1 MPMFNC
7 AKDVLAHHDDVVT
20 LPQAHRTEMRE
31 RRDANRKRLDK
42 GLEKAGQPLPL
53 YYRSQG
59 SYAMKTMVQHWARD
73 YDIDD
78 GVYFDKDDLVGP
90 RGGEM
95 SALDARWMV
104 RDAIDDGSFAD
115 PPEVRSNCVR
125 VFYKAGYHVDLPVYR
140 QVVTKDF
147 FGNETEHFELASSGG
162 WVRSDACDVTA
173 WFEKENND
181 QSPDTTNGRQ
191 LRRMARQIKA
201 FARSRDS
208 WSGRILSGFGIT
220 KLVTECYHADA
231 TREDLALYETME
243 EMRDRLDESCQ
254 IDHPCTPDQTIAAED
269 DARARFLRDKLS
281 EAIITLAPLFED
293 GCTREKALKA
303 WDKVF
308 NTTFF
313 SDRPAQ
319 TANAS
324 AVARPSIL
332 TSGLLSEAAATRAA
346 QEAVRKDG
354 GGRYA

>member
-1 MPMFNC
+1 MTMHNC
-7 AKDVLAHHDDVVT
+7 AKDILAHHDEAVT
-20 LPQAHRTEMRE
+20 LPQAHRSEMRQ
-31 RRDANRKRLDK
+31 RRDANRTRLDK
-42 GLEKAGQPLPL
+42 GLEKADDPLPI

-78 GVYFDKDDLVGP
+78 GVYFEKGDLVGP

-104 RDAIDDGSFAD
+104 RDAIDDGSFTD

-125 VFYKAGYHVDLPVYR
+125 VFYQAGYHVDLPVYR
-140 QVVTKDF
+140 RVVTKDF
-147 FGNETEHFELASSGG
+147 FGNETEHFELASSSG
-162 WVRSDACDVTA
+162 WTRSDACDVTA
-173 WFEKENND
+173 WFEGENND

-191 LRRMARQIKA
+191 LRRTVRQIKA

-220 KLVTECYHADA
+220 KLVTECYHADTA
-231 TREDLALYETME
+231 REDVSLYETMKA
-243 EMRDRLDESCQ
+243 MRDRLDGSTE
-254 IDHPCTPDQTIAAED
+254 IDHPCTPDQTITDEG

-281 EAIITLAPLFED
+281 DALTTLAPLFGG
-293 GCTREKALKA
+293 GCTRADALKA

-313 SDRPAQ
+313 SERPAQ
-319 TANAS
+319 TNNGGNTS
-324 AVARPSIL
+324 KSSIL
-332 TSGLLSEAAATRAA
+332 TSGLLSEAARTLAA